1 MPEPIKPSYSFRLVA
16 GLVEGAMAVVAV
28 ALGWLLGVAPLES
41 FAWSW
46 GGLVAGGLATV
57 PLLVLVAACARWPLG
72 PLGRLMRVIDE
83 RLVPLF
89 RDFSLL
95 DLAALAVL
103 AGLGE
108 ELLFRGVIQA
118 AMSGAIGGGTGT
130 LVGLAVAA
138 SLFGAAH
145 WITAEYAALA
155 GLIGLYL
162 GAVWLWSGNLLAP
175 MAAHAL
181 YDFLVLVYLTRVR
194 VPAP

>member
-1 MPEPIKPSYSFRLVA
+1 
-16 GLVEGAMAVVAV
+16 
-28 ALGWLLGVAPLES
+28 
-41 FAWSW
+41 
-46 GGLVAGGLATV
+46 
-57 PLLVLVAACARWPLG
+57 
-72 PLGRLMRVIDE
+72 
-83 RLVPLF
+83 
-89 RDFSLL
+89 
-95 DLAALAVL
+95 
-103 AGLGE
+103 
-108 ELLFRGVIQA
+108 
-118 AMSGAIGGGTGT
+118 MSGAIGGGTGT